1 MAAIFLIGYHGSL
14 MKNCGRSFKSVYL
27 RTSSLSISMMPR
39 LRVVMAALGFTLSRV
54 GVGEPRRVCQRPVC
68 SESYAA
74 IGSPSRALRKVA
86 SASTD
91 C

>member
-14 MKNCGRSFKSVYL
+14 MKSCGRSFKPVYL

-54 GVGEPRRVCQRPVC
+54 GVGELN
-68 SESYAA
+68 
-74 IGSPSRALRKVA
+74 RAGFAGGWLV
-86 SASTD
+86 
-91 C
+91 